1 MGKHRVMRGHL
12 QDEGRAWAGDR
23 VAVTSP
29 GRRNN
34 FCKSLERK
42 VSEFLESLSVVCPGG
57 GGGVGG
63 VVCGR
68 GKKVRV
74 SDSYCPHL
82 TTKQSFFALTKL
94 NVLSVVYGIIYLTIL
109 SYNPDTVLNLA
120 LQHTKVFPLTLKRP
134 CIQFFPYL

>member
-1 MGKHRVMRGHL
+1 MGHL

-42 VSEFLESLSVVCPGG
+42 VSEFWESLSVVCPGG
-57 GGGVGG
+57 GGG
-63 VVCGR
+63 

-74 SDSYCPHL
+74 SDFHWPHS
-82 TTKQSFFALTKL
+82 TAKHSFFALPKI
-94 NVLSVVYGIIYLTIL
+94 NVLSVICSIIYLTIL
-109 SYNPDTVLNLA
+109 SCKPDTVLNLA
-120 LQHTKVFPLTLKRP
+120 LQHTKVFPLS
-134 CIQFFPYL
+134 